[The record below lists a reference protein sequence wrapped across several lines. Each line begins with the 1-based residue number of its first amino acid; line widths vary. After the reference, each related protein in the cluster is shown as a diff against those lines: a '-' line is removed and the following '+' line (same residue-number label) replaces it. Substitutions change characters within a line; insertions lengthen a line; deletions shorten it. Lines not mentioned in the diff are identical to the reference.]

1 MWTIMNSPLN
11 LYSAL
16 EITRY
21 FQRHS
26 LSLFFFF
33 PAAWGS
39 FLSIPFIVTAFGRSY
54 SPLIPPTLP
63 TPFPFP
69 RGQDFLLG
77 PSYPGWYWVSWVLL
91 GTTIGSSYILCITH
105 CTRNKSLPER
115 CSEDA
120 VDGPTGWPTYSC
132 TCVAYEIPSS
142 IRISDSF
149 SLMVCISI
157 YSLSLTKSFAY
168 EESVI

>member
-16 EITRY
+16 EITKY

-105 CTRNKSLPER
+105 CTRNKSLQKDALKMLLMGPLAGQPTLAHVWPMKYPLQ
-115 CSEDA
+115 SE
-120 VDGPTGWPTYSC
+120 Y
-132 TCVAYEIPSS
+132 
-142 IRISDSF
+142 
-149 SLMVCISI
+149 
-157 YSLSLTKSFAY
+157 LTHFLWWFAY
-168 EESVI
+168 LFIVCPLLKVLPMKSL